1 MTKKTSESFD
11 EGVEAPDEAFID
23 DGDSVEAIDEIAPE
37 TIRNATTTRRRIE
50 DYLDERQIHRLTNDF
65 DFDDDYPKNKKG
77 AK

>member
-11 EGVEAPDEAFID
+11 EGVEAPDEAFVD
-23 DGDSVEAIDEIAPE
+23 DGDNAESIDEIAPE

-50 DYLDERQIHRLTNDF
+50 DYLDERQIHRLTDDF
-65 DFDDDYPKNKKG
+65 DFGDDHPKKKKG